1 MKSMHALPREWKEAI
16 SVHDGGLENLLIQCI
31 NSSIHSLIKK
41 KQILCLTKLNSNKL
55 YIIQIII
62 QYKKLTS

>member
-16 SVHDGGLENLLIQCI
+16 SVQDGGLENLLIQCI

-41 KQILCLTKLNSNKL
+41 NKSFVLPNLTAINCTLYKL
-55 YIIQIII
+55 
-62 QYKKLTS
+62 